1 MANLFISF
9 PTLNLVL
16 STSMFD
22 YMKFGRFATTTSSV
36 IRHEGFFSQIFAIIK
51 ARFYYNRRA
60 VIEPQ
65 VHAEIQ
71 NYICEDQEES
81 VDEALECLED
91 VFITEVEEGVSK
103 PILRFR
109 KVKRRLRSQFLCK
122 IVSSLKERFYSHGFE
137 DVQSNRMVLYKNTVE
152 ILKKLNVRTSERAG
166 IASTVVELFFIK
178 TVTEIRCE
186 GIRKSAIKRRQLE
199 AFDSTVVEFNWQ
211 RYWGFGIVSQAP
223 VPAQ

>member
-1 MANLFISF
+1 
-9 PTLNLVL
+9 
-16 STSMFD
+16 
-22 YMKFGRFATTTSSV
+22 
-36 IRHEGFFSQIFAIIK
+36 
-51 ARFYYNRRA
+51 
-60 VIEPQ
+60 
-65 VHAEIQ
+65 
-71 NYICEDQEES
+71 
-81 VDEALECLED
+81 
-91 VFITEVEEGVSK
+91 
-103 PILRFR
+103 
-109 KVKRRLRSQFLCK
+109 
-122 IVSSLKERFYSHGFE
+122 
-137 DVQSNRMVLYKNTVE
+137 MVLYKNTVE